1 MTKEQLAAAIA
12 NAFPKSDGNSTPQ
25 IIDLSN
31 KLADAIY
38 QFVTEQIN
46 SSKSW
51 KNNNYLIWHYVRLKM

>member
-12 NAFPKSDGNSTPQ
+12 NAFPKPDGNSTSQ
-25 IIDLSN
+25 IIELSN

-46 SSKSW
+46 LSKS
-51 KNNNYLIWHYVRLKM
+51 

>member
-12 NAFPKSDGNSTPQ
+12 NAFPKSDGNSPTQ

-38 QFVTEQIN
+38 KFVTEQIN
-46 SSKSW
+46 SSKS
-51 KNNNYLIWHYVRLKM
+51 

>member
-31 KLADAIY
+31 KLADEIY

-46 SSKSW
+46 SSKS
-51 KNNNYLIWHYVRLKM
+51 